1 MFSNEDEVL
10 RSKIWNVVMTVSS
23 LLIVVIA
30 AFFLIKMF
38 RSNPLEGTWRNE
50 ESDIVLTIKGNGSM
64 TADIPEILEGEGM
77 KLKLGYTL
85 DKDEKTISIEA
96 DESVL
101 EKAAGDSDVPVTAE
115 MLESALGSLLTT
127 FDYSVDQ
134 DELTLTEREYGE
146 QLVLIKE

>member
-30 AFFLIKMF
+30 AFFLIKIF

-101 EKAAGDSDVPVTAE
+101 EKAAGD
-115 MLESALGSLLTT
+115 
-127 FDYSVDQ
+127 
-134 DELTLTEREYGE
+134 
-146 QLVLIKE
+146 

>member
-1 MFSNEDEVL
+1 MISNEDEVL
-10 RSKIWNVVMTVSS
+10 RSKIWRVVMTVSS

-30 AFFLIKMF
+30 AFFLVKMF

-50 ESDIVLTIKGNGSM
+50 ETDMVLTIKGNGTV
-64 TADIPEILEGEGM
+64 TADVPEVMEGEGM

-96 DESVL
+96 DESEL
-101 EKAAGDSDVPVTAE
+101 EKAAEGSDVPMTAE
-115 MLESALGSLLTT
+115 MLESALGSILTT

-134 DELTLTEREYGE
+134 EVLTLTEREYGE
-146 QLVLIKE
+146 QMVLIKE